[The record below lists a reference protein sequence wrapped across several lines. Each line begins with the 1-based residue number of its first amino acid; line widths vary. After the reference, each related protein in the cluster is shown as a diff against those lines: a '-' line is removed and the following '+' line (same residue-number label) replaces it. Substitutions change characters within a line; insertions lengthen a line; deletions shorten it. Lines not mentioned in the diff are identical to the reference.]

1 MVRFSKSYWLI
12 FAVLAVT
19 YAANAW
25 LRAPKISAGGTA
37 AIPTLA
43 PELPGWRMEQP
54 PLAERVAQQLKA
66 DRVLLYNYYDAHNR
80 RVEFF
85 VGYYED
91 QQFGA
96 QVHSPLHCLPGAGWT
111 VLHNEKFPLPFAH
124 LPGAASKL
132 DISKKTE
139 QQIVVYWF
147 VSDEEVVK
155 NEMDLKL
162 RLLRNAFLRRVTSV
176 YFYRVC
182 VTQQE
187 GAPDAAMKLLQDF
200 LTALG
205 SHLQPHNP
213 ARRMSEI

>member
-1 MVRFSKSYWLI
+1 MVFFSKSYWLI
-12 FAVLAVT
+12 FTALAVT
-19 YAANAW
+19 YAANVW
-25 LRAPKISAGGTA
+25 LRAPKVSAKTAA
-37 AIPTLA
+37 AIPKLA
-43 PELPGWRMEQP
+43 PQLPGWRVEQP
-54 PLAERVAQQLKA
+54 PLSDRVAQQLKA
-66 DRVLLYNYYDAHNR
+66 DEVGLYNYYDDRDR
-80 RVEFF
+80 RVELF

-96 QVHSPLHCLPGAGWT
+96 QVHSPMHCLPGAGWT
-111 VLHNEKFPLPFAH
+111 VLHNEKFSLPFAH
-124 LPGAASKL
+124 LPGLASKL

-147 VSDEEVVK
+147 VSDDEVVK

-182 VTQQE
+182 VAQQE
-187 GAPDAAMKLLQDF
+187 GAPDAALKLLHDF

-205 SHLQPHNP
+205 SHLQRHAPG
-213 ARRMSEI
+213 RRVSEI